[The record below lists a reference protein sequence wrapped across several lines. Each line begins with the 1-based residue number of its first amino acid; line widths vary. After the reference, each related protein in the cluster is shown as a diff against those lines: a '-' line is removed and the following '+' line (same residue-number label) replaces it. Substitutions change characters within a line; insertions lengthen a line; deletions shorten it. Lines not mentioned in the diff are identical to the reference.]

1 MNNNL
6 VSIIMPAY
14 NATTYIADAI
24 ESVLHQTHPHWEL
37 LIINDGSKDNT
48 EEIIKP
54 FLSDSRIQ
62 YFKQENKGVSAA
74 RNVGLKNMKGDYFC
88 FLDADDV
95 LPPNS
100 LADRLKIFQTNSQV
114 KYVDGVVEKKDHSLK
129 QILLIYIPAFP
140 LAHPLSDLV
149 RLTGRSFFGSSW
161 MIKREP
167 DQQYQFQTGLTHSED
182 LLFYMQIA
190 RKGGLYGYTS
200 EVIYQ
205 YRNNLSSAMSNLEGL
220 EKGYW
225 QVYKTIKDWQEV
237 KGKDLFVYKMK
248 VRKIMF
254 LSYLNK
260 GAIIKAI
267 RAVFRK

>member
-140 LAHPLSDLV
+140 LAHPLS
-149 RLTGRSFFGSSW
+149 
-161 MIKREP
+161 
-167 DQQYQFQTGLTHSED
+167 
-182 LLFYMQIA
+182 
-190 RKGGLYGYTS
+190 
-200 EVIYQ
+200 
-205 YRNNLSSAMSNLEGL
+205 
-220 EKGYW
+220 
-225 QVYKTIKDWQEV
+225 
-237 KGKDLFVYKMK
+237 
-248 VRKIMF
+248 
-254 LSYLNK
+254 
-260 GAIIKAI
+260 
-267 RAVFRK
+267 